1 MPERTFEFGN
11 PEGRGGSCS
20 FGIPGER
27 WVKECA
33 FCCGG
38 VDFFWNKP
46 MQTYSVPVDSFK
58 RGVMNVDHLRGH
70 QDHLLMFVVFRLILM
85 SSIRSGSILCRV
97 IDPRPISYLHH
108 WMYMYLCL
116 HRFFPPVTV
125 YFSVGERR
133 RPETDLHLI
142 CRLPEHA
149 SF

>member
-70 QDHLLMFVVFRLILM
+70 QDHLLMFVVFRLIL
-85 SSIRSGSILCRV
+85 ICHLSGQEA
-97 IDPRPISYLHH
+97 
-108 WMYMYLCL
+108 
-116 HRFFPPVTV
+116 
-125 YFSVGERR
+125 FSVGSLTQD
-133 RPETDLHLI
+133 PSLI
-142 CRLPEHA
+142 CITGCTCIYVCIA
-149 SF
+149 SFHLLQFTFQLQRGVDQKQICI